1 MKSTKSLNSDM
12 GWIGKLTPSGF
23 FQLLS
28 GYAAAY
34 FLPWILEGEKA
45 HLYLLHA
52 ELSICS
58 SSAHITKG
66 MEVGSRRLSAYFKQQ
81 EK

>member
-1 MKSTKSLNSDM
+1 MC
-12 GWIGKLTPSGF
+12 WIGKLIPSDF

-28 GYAAAY
+28 GHAAAY
-34 FLPWILEGEKA
+34 FLLWILEGEKA
-45 HLYLLHA
+45 HLYSLHA
-52 ELSICS
+52 ELFICS

-66 MEVGSRRLSAYFKQQ
+66 MEVGSKKISAYFKQQ